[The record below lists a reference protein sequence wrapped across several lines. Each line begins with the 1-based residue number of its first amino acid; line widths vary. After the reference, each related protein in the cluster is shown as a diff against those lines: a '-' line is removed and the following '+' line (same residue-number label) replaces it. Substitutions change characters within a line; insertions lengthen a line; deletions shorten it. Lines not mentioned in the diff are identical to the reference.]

1 MYTLNNVRSETVVL
15 TQPEFDTLLD
25 LAHPVKDGAAKRVA
39 LPAEIGDFSVSLS
52 ADKES
57 FSYRGETLDPAIVSK
72 VVFAAVQIAF
82 GK

>member
-1 MYTLNNVRSETVVL
+1 MYTLNNVRSETVTL

-25 LAHPVKDGAAKRVA
+25 LAHPVMDGGVKRVA

-52 ADKES
+52 ADREF
-57 FSYRGETLDPAIVSK
+57 FSYRGEFLDPAIASK
-72 VVFAAVQIAF
+72 VAFAAVQIAF